1 MTLQPYCPS
10 LVGVS
15 VPDKSL
21 LERVASS
28 IASPGADAPK
38 GVKTSILAQAAKS
51 YGARPQMDDEATMP
65 TGFDPT
71 AAALF
76 EAVVEG
82 AFLVANSDGVFDDD
96 ERAAFESVV
105 ANATNNVVQYSQLHA
120 LLADLCEQLAEDGL
134 EKRTRMVARTIT
146 KPEHQHEVLR
156 IAALMAHISGGV
168 SEQER
173 GVMDQLAGGFELEG
187 AAVEQAL
194 NEAEDAL
201 KSVQG

>member
-1 MTLQPYCPS
+1 MSAVDQTL
-10 LVGVS
+10 L
-15 VPDKSL
+15 D
-21 LERVASS
+21 RVARG
-28 IASPGADAPK
+28 IARPGADAPP
-38 GVKTSILAQAAKS
+38 GVTGSILTQAAAS
-51 YGARPQMDDEATMP
+51 YGAKPVFDEATIP

-96 ERAAFESVV
+96 ERGAFEAVV
-105 ANATNNVVQYSQLHA
+105 ANATNHVVQAAQLHA
-120 LLADLCEQLAEDGL
+120 LLADLCEQLAEDGI
-134 EKRTRMVARTIT
+134 EKRAKMVARTIT
-146 KPEHQHEVLR
+146 RPDHQHEVLR

-173 GVMDQLAGGFELEG
+173 RVMDQLASGFALES

-194 NEAEDAL
+194 SEAEEAL
-201 KSVQG
+201 ASMDSLRPEK